1 MAAVNV
7 FSTSMTTGNLSRQE
21 LVAWVN
27 DSLELNISKIEHLCT
42 GAVYCQFMNMLF
54 GNKMHMK
61 KVKWG
66 SKLEHEYIAN
76 FKLLQDCFL
85 KTGVDK
91 VVPIEKLVKG
101 RFQDNFE
108 FVQWFKKFFD
118 ANYQGQD
125 YDAKYMRGG
134 AGLAV
139 SGGAKSQFKPR
150 VETKRTAAPIKPVKH
165 DSTGSSGAKPSV
177 SDIETNGHNSESD
190 ITENPRSSA
199 SSRTTVA
206 PQRIPSASSAA
217 TNQELS
223 ALRLELEEQKEQNRE
238 FQSSVEALE
247 KERDFYFGKLRDIE
261 MICQEVEQQEE
272 MGEDVK
278 LPFNK
283 ITTVLYAT
291 EGHWSNEADEL
302 SHHNEGMSQLKVGE
316 NAESETF

>member
-150 VETKRTAAPIKPVKH
+150 VETKRTAAP
-165 DSTGSSGAKPSV
+165 
-177 SDIETNGHNSESD
+177 
-190 ITENPRSSA
+190 NPRSSA